1 MWRRLTHLNGK
12 IKVTFETAEIKF
24 LLPFQSPS
32 NCIHT
37 PTELHSVGF
46 QKAVVTA
53 PSYCSFHICQAS
65 RASEAWPE
73 DVYCSVRSMVAFLL
87 SKAFI
92 WLYWISGLGLS
103 HAILPIGMAG
113 SQVMKVH
120 TETPAFHQRES
131 HLPGGQG
138 QWTHVCGALCHAIF
152 KFFL

>member
-1 MWRRLTHLNGK
+1 MAKSKWLSRQQRLSFSSHFG
-12 IKVTFETAEIKF
+12 
-24 LLPFQSPS
+24 LLPTAFT
-32 NCIHT
+32 H

-46 QKAVVTA
+46 HRAVVTA
-53 PSYCSFHICQAS
+53 PSCCSFHICQAS
-65 RASEAWPE
+65 RESEAWPE
-73 DVYCSVRSMVAFLL
+73 DAYYIVRSMVAFLF

-92 WLYWISGLGLS
+92 WLYRIFGLRPS
-103 HAILPIGMAG
+103 HAIFSIGMAG

>member
-1 MWRRLTHLNGK
+1 MAKSKWLSRQRRLSFSSH
-12 IKVTFETAEIKF
+12 FS
-24 LLPFQSPS
+24 LLPTAFT
-32 NCIHT
+32 H

-46 QKAVVTA
+46 HRAVVTA
-53 PSYCSFHICQAS
+53 PSCCSFHICQAS
-65 RASEAWPE
+65 RASEAWP
-73 DVYCSVRSMVAFLL
+73 DDAYYSVRSTVAFLL

-92 WLYWISGLGLS
+92 WLYQIFGLGLP
-103 HAILPIGMAG
+103 HAIFSIGMVG

>member
-24 LLPFQSPS
+24 LLPFRSPS

-46 QKAVVTA
+46 HRTVLTA
-53 PSYCSFHICQAS
+53 PSCCSFHICQAS

-73 DVYCSVRSMVAFLL
+73 DAYYSVRNTVAV
-87 SKAFI
+87 I
-92 WLYWISGLGLS
+92 WLCRISGLGPS
-103 HAILPIGMAG
+103 HAIFPIGVAG
-113 SQVMKVH
+113 SQVMKMH